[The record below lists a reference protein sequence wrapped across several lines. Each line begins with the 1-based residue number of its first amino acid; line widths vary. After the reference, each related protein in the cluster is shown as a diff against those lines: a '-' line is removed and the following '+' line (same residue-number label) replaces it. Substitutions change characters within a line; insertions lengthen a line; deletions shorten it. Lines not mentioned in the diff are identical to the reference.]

1 MAKFFANLGLVLIV
15 GVVLAV
21 LIALFPDSGYR
32 PPTGDLLNGVLQWLH
47 VFFGITWIGLLYYF
61 NFVQTPVMP
70 TVPAELKPGVS
81 KYIAP
86 KALFYFRWGAAFTVL
101 TGLLLA
107 WSYGELVEALT
118 LQEPAR
124 LIGIGM
130 WLALIMAFNVWV
142 IIWPNQKKVLGFVAA
157 DDAAKAKAAA
167 TAGMA
172 SRLNVLLSIPMLL
185 AHVVAGQLLG
195 RQRPFRVELAG
206 ASEVGVS
213 AADIAELLLADGP
226 HIVGQRRPDRLRAN
240 RAVEIADRL
249 LKPVLA
255 EPQKPH
261 VEERFG
267 LAGVHSNGRSEIV
280 IRTVEVTQAHLDDA
294 AVDDGGNAVIVSQQ
308 FVLERPVAL
317 TDREFARDRA
327 E

>member
-1 MAKFFANLGLVLIV
+1 MAKFFANLWLVLFV
-15 GVVLAV
+15 GLVLAV
-21 LIALFPDSGYR
+21 LIIAIPDSTYA
-32 PPTGDLLNGVLQWLH
+32 PNPTGDLVNGVLQWLH

-107 WSYGELVEALT
+107 WSYGELVQALT
-118 LQEPAR
+118 LQPSAR

-142 IIWPNQKKVLGFVAA
+142 IIWPNQKKVLGIVTA

-172 SRLNVLLSIPMLL
+172 SRLNTLLSIPMLL
-185 AHVVAGQLLG
+185 CMTNAH
-195 RQRPFRVELAG
+195 
-206 ASEVGVS
+206 
-213 AADIAELLLADGP
+213 
-226 HIVGQRRPDRLRAN
+226 
-240 RAVEIADRL
+240 
-249 LKPVLA
+249 
-255 EPQKPH
+255 
-261 VEERFG
+261 
-267 LAGVHSNGRSEIV
+267 
-280 IRTVEVTQAHLDDA
+280 
-294 AVDDGGNAVIVSQQ
+294 
-308 FVLERPVAL
+308 
-317 TDREFARDRA
+317 
-327 E
+327 